1 VNDSSSRPLDS
12 LGVVA
17 ADASAIPAGQGKEP
31 VTDDNASISP
41 GTRRQLVESQIMA
54 AATRLFAARGF
65 AGTNLQDIAE
75 ATGLTRPALYHYFK
89 SKESLLSR
97 LVADVTESPAEE
109 LERILGR
116 DASVRERLHDMAY
129 AVALRQAANPERFR
143 LLVRSEAELPEGL
156 SEIYANGRR
165 QVLKAFATVIEEG
178 VRSGELRPVDAR
190 TSALGVIGLCN
201 WVAWWHKP
209 GADDA
214 GVAEALAQMAVASV
228 SAEGGQ
234 RAAEGE
240 GAVRALALLKQDIAL
255 LERALSE

>member
-1 VNDSSSRPLDS
+1 
-12 LGVVA
+12 VA
-17 ADASAIPAGQGKEP
+17 ADAVPARRAKQPG
-31 VTDDNASISP
+31 TDDVTAP
-41 GTRRQLVESQIMA
+41 GTRRRLVQSQIMA
-54 AATRLFAARGF
+54 AATRLFAERGF

-97 LVADVTESPAEE
+97 LVAELTESPAEE
-109 LERILGR
+109 LERIRGR
-116 DASVRERLHDMAY
+116 ADATVRDRLHDMAF
-129 AVALRQAANPERFR
+129 AVALQQASNPERFR

-156 SEIYANGRR
+156 SEVYANGRR
-165 QVLKAFATVIEEG
+165 QVLKSFATVIEEG

-201 WVAWWHKP
+201 WVAWWHHP
-209 GADDA
+209 GGDDA
-214 GVAEALAQMAVASV
+214 EVAEALAQMAVASV
-228 SAEGGQ
+228 SAEAQ
-234 RAAEGE
+234 RPAEGE